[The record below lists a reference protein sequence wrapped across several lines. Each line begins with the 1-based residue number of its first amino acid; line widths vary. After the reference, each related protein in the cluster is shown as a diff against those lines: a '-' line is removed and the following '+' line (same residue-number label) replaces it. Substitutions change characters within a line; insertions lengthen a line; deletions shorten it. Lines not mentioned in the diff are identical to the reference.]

1 MASDDTWRYDSA
13 LDQFGKAPLP
23 ELVFSRKDQRHQVDI
38 LLAQQLIIMELL
50 SIAAVLVI
58 AELFAPGLGFQCPKA
73 MFWFGDS
80 IVDTGNVQARAPFIS
95 AAEYKP
101 YGMTFFTEAFE
112 YDRFLDPIL
121 QSINSNY
128 ANGVNFAVSGATAL
142 NTSFEVPLYL
152 PVQIDQFLRFK
163 QDAYDMVKTALYAVV
178 ISTNDLLNSY
188 LLEHRSPENVTA
200 EVVPYVVRAI
210 SHALQHV
217 PSRLHADIA
226 EHIPEAFNKQLYDEI
241 QVLQKNRTGF
251 HLLYADAYKFTL
263 DVLDKPLVYGSQNK
277 TKLSACCESGG
288 EYNFDVT
295 QPCGLVIQ
303 PNGTTL
309 KPSEYVSWDG
319 VHFTES
325 FYRQLS
331 KALLTGRY
339 IYPSLNIT
347 QICNFT
353 SNRKVRR
360 EPE

>member
-1 MASDDTWRYDSA
+1 MSVKRLKLSD
-13 LDQFGKAPLP
+13 LP
-23 ELVFSRKDQRHQVDI
+23 SCGNSRKDQRHQVDI
-38 LLAQQLIIMELL
+38 LLAQQLIIMEFL

-80 IVDTGNVQARAPFIS
+80 IVDTGNVQAAAPFIS

-163 QDAYDMVKTALYAVV
+163 QDAYDSGHGKG
-178 ISTNDLLNSY
+178 NDSSQTLQ
-188 LLEHRSPENVTA
+188 RSPENVTA
-200 EVVPYVVRAI
+200 EVVPFVVRAI
-210 SHALQHV
+210 SHALQD
-217 PSRLHADIA
+217 SRGCLLPFNQVA
-226 EHIPEAFNKQLYDEI
+226 EAFNKQLYDEI

-263 DVLDKPLVYGSQNK
+263 DVLDKPLVY
-277 TKLSACCESGG
+277 
-288 EYNFDVT
+288 
-295 QPCGLVIQ
+295 VIQ

-325 FYRQLS
+325 FYRKLS

>member
-1 MASDDTWRYDSA
+1 GAQN
-13 LDQFGKAPLP
+13 L
-23 ELVFSRKDQRHQVDI
+23 LVFSTFPHGCMPV
-38 LLAQQLIIMELL
+38 LL
-50 SIAAVLVI
+50 SV
-58 AELFAPGLGFQCPKA
+58 FGKYMPK
-73 MFWFGDS
+73 DS
-80 IVDTGNVQARAPFIS
+80 RGCLLPFNQV
-95 AAEYKP
+95 A
-101 YGMTFFTEAFE
+101 
-112 YDRFLDPIL
+112 
-121 QSINSNY
+121 
-128 ANGVNFAVSGATAL
+128 
-142 NTSFEVPLYL
+142 
-152 PVQIDQFLRFK
+152 
-163 QDAYDMVKTALYAVV
+163 
-178 ISTNDLLNSY
+178 
-188 LLEHRSPENVTA
+188 
-200 EVVPYVVRAI
+200 
-210 SHALQHV
+210 
-217 PSRLHADIA
+217 
-226 EHIPEAFNKQLYDEI
+226 EAFNKQLYDEI

-263 DVLDKPLVYGSQNK
+263 DVLDKPLVYGEIMWS
-277 TKLSACCESGG
+277 CCGNGG

-360 EPE
+360 EPK

>member
-1 MASDDTWRYDSA
+1 
-13 LDQFGKAPLP
+13 
-23 ELVFSRKDQRHQVDI
+23 
-38 LLAQQLIIMELL
+38 
-50 SIAAVLVI
+50 
-58 AELFAPGLGFQCPKA
+58 
-73 MFWFGDS
+73 
-80 IVDTGNVQARAPFIS
+80 
-95 AAEYKP
+95 
-101 YGMTFFTEAFE
+101 
-112 YDRFLDPIL
+112 
-121 QSINSNY
+121 
-128 ANGVNFAVSGATAL
+128 
-142 NTSFEVPLYL
+142 
-152 PVQIDQFLRFK
+152 
-163 QDAYDMVKTALYAVV
+163 
-178 ISTNDLLNSY
+178 
-188 LLEHRSPENVTA
+188 
-200 EVVPYVVRAI
+200 
-210 SHALQHV
+210 
-217 PSRLHADIA
+217 
-226 EHIPEAFNKQLYDEI
+226 NKQLYDEI

-347 QICNFT
+347 
-353 SNRKVRR
+353 
-360 EPE
+360 

>member
-1 MASDDTWRYDSA
+1 M
-13 LDQFGKAPLP
+13 QK
-23 ELVFSRKDQRHQVDI
+23 LV
-38 LLAQQLIIMELL
+38 
-50 SIAAVLVI
+50 
-58 AELFAPGLGFQCPKA
+58 
-73 MFWFGDS
+73 
-80 IVDTGNVQARAPFIS
+80 
-95 AAEYKP
+95 P
-101 YGMTFFTEAFE
+101 Y
-112 YDRFLDPIL
+112 YHHL
-121 QSINSNY
+121 
-128 ANGVNFAVSGATAL
+128 
-142 NTSFEVPLYL
+142 
-152 PVQIDQFLRFK
+152 
-163 QDAYDMVKTALYAVV
+163 KTALYAVV

-210 SHALQHV
+210 SHALQVHKFAFSLEVVLKPLIESPWRTKLVGLQHV

-263 DVLDKPLVYGSQNK
+263 DVLDKPLVYGEILCCYCNYQDWKFGQPFVGNKNIYVFPGSQNK